1 MDFIKSGLRW
11 LFNMLSDHF
20 TYQAFTGEKDR
31 SYLYP
36 IATAAFGLMLYLG
49 IELMLPVLAI
59 VGFLGLLPFAV
70 LTVIHYFRWRSEVCY
85 EVRRRINQ
93 TKKKPSDTENE
104 PE

>member
-11 LFNMLSDHF
+11 LFKMLSDHF

-49 IELMLPVLAI
+49 IEWMLPVLAI

-70 LTVIHYFRWRSEVCY
+70 LTVIHYFRWRSEVSY
-85 EVRRRINQ
+85 EGRRRWKQ
-93 TKKKPSDTENE
+93 AKEDESDKTEE
-104 PE
+104 EQ